1 MTQNLAEEQLQG
13 QLSQQPSTIGSLH
26 NNGNTRALLNSKRR
40 SNVTDI
46 QVLPSNQTQSQS
58 IIIKNQKGV
67 MARKNYHG
75 PAQVGQGLGVEFNSA
90 NPMNKTISNGFNQPQ
105 L

>member
-1 MTQNLAEEQLQG
+1 M
-13 QLSQQPSTIGSLH
+13 
-26 NNGNTRALLNSKRR
+26 
-40 SNVTDI
+40 TDI

-105 L
+105 LQQHQTKLAQNRGGSQGDMLQSFSSQ